1 MCAPL
6 RVRATAVND
15 AGQGASQGTWGSI
28 EAAAEWRPRRP
39 RARPGAFAAPPAAYG
54 ASERFL
60 TEFEIKILRSVKA
73 ASDLAPP
80 HPPPGQH
87 AARDTSLLHPDQL
100 HHSLP

>member
-28 EAAAEWRPRRP
+28 EAAAEWRPRRR

-54 ASERFL
+54 APERFL
-60 TEFEIKILRSVKA
+60 TEFDIKILRSVKA
-73 ASDLAPP
+73 ASDTAPP
-80 HPPPGQH
+80 KPHLGHQ
-87 AARDTSLLHPDQL
+87 AGGAGSRSALSARN
-100 HHSLP
+100 